1 MELITKEI
9 ERRLLENGR
18 TPDQDNRPVVK
29 FFNPCGAATWLISQ
43 ADPEEPDILFGLADL
58 GFGCPEFGSVRLSEL
73 RSVKGSLG
81 LGIERDLYFEAR
93 YPLSVYA
100 EAARL
105 AGSIVTA
112 TRLLDDAA
120 LRLGR
125 LETPASG
132 ESGGQAQDQ
141 AAGPSDPE

>member
-9 ERRLLENGR
+9 ERRLRDNGR
-18 TPDQDNRPVVK
+18 RPDRDHEPVVK
-29 FFNPCGAATWLISQ
+29 FFDPCGAATWLVSQ
-43 ADPEEPDILFGLADL
+43 ADPQEPDVLFGLMDL
-58 GFGCPEFGSVRLSEL
+58 GFGRPEFGSLRLSAL
-73 RSVKGSLG
+73 RDLKGSLG
-81 LGIERDLYFEAR
+81 LGIERDLCFEAQ

-112 TRLLDDAA
+112 TRLLDAAA

-125 LETPASG
+125 LKTPASG
-132 ESGGQAQDQ
+132 QGHGQAKP
-141 AAGPSDPE
+141 AEPSDPE